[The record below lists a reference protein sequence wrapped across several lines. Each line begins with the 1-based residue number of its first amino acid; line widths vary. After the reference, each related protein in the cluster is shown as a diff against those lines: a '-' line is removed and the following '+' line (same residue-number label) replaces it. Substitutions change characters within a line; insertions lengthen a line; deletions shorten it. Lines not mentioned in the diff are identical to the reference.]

1 MLEKFLITNNNYEAI
16 LAKNELLYRHNIRK
30 IYLRDSAL
38 DLRILERFLKLK
50 DIEIFINFVESG
62 KDFRQIHL
70 KGNQLHLARSLKQNG
85 KILSYSAHSM
95 QEILEA
101 FRLDID
107 YIFISPIFAVRGK
120 NEPLGVEFLEQIPR
134 EIRSRIFALG
144 GIQQSNVAIFEK
156 LGIKGIAGI
165 RIFSAI
171 FDLNQKLS

>member
-1 MLEKFLITNNNYEAI
+1 MLERFLITNNNYEAI
-16 LAKNELLYRHNIRK
+16 LAKQELLYRHNIRK

-38 DLRILERFLKLK
+38 DLRILERFLSLK
-50 DIEIFINFVESG
+50 DMEIFINFVESS
-62 KDFRQIHL
+62 KDFKNIHL
-70 KGNQLHLARSLKQNG
+70 KGSQLHLARILKQNG
-85 KILSYSAHSM
+85 TILSYSAHSM

-101 FRLDID
+101 FNLNID

-120 NEPLGVEFLEQIPR
+120 NAPLGVEFLEQIPQ
-134 EIRSRIFALG
+134 EIRGRIFALG
-144 GIQQSNVAIFEK
+144 GINQNNIAIFEK